1 MIADEILR
9 LDPPEF
15 VKVNGSVWL
24 LPTRTLLLKAK
35 LAGVLR

>member
-15 VKVNGSVWL
+15 VKVSACVWL
-24 LPTRTLLLKAK
+24 LPTRTLLLKIK
-35 LAGVLR
+35 LEGALK